1 MRELLGRLGFEIKE
15 GEWSGDRAPCCGYGG
30 LVSYAAPQVA
40 SELARSCVEDPSLP
54 QVTYCMACRD
64 RLAREGAQSVHLL
77 ELVYGV
83 QAAQTPG
90 ISEKRRNRLLLK
102 QTLLRDIWGEDVQKK
117 DLGFRLDITDEAC
130 ALMEERMILDTD
142 VQQVMQRY
150 RESGEAVLEDDSGL
164 LVTRARLG
172 NVTFWAKFTEE
183 PDGYTIRRVYSH
195 RMTIE
200 TR

>member
-1 MRELLGRLGFEIKE
+1 MPIHRWPRNWREAAWRKPLPAAGHLLHGLPRPPRARGRSE
-15 GEWSGDRAPCCGYGG
+15 RAP
-30 LVSYAAPQVA
+30 A
-40 SELARSCVEDPSLP
+40 
-54 QVTYCMACRD
+54 
-64 RLAREGAQSVHLL
+64 

-117 DLGFRLDITDEAC
+117 DLGFRLDITDEAR

-150 RESGEAVLEDDSGL
+150 RASGEAVLENESGL

-172 NVTFWAKFTEE
+172 NAPSGRNSPRSRTATPSAAFTA
-183 PDGYTIRRVYSH
+183 TA
-195 RMTIE
+195 
-200 TR
+200 